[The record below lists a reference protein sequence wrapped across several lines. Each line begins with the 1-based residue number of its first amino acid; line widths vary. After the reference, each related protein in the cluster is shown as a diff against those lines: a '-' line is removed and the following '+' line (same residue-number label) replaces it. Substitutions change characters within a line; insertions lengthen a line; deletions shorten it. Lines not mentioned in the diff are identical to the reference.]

1 MNTTIGGLRASRD
14 IRSLS
19 EFRANAAAF
28 VEHVQSTSE
37 PMIITQRGRSA
48 IVLLA
53 IATYESLLDEVELAR
68 DMRASGAQVVDGRVE
83 PAERVES
90 RLRAMLGR

>member
-1 MNTTIGGLRASRD
+1 
-14 IRSLS
+14 
-19 EFRANAAAF
+19 
-28 VEHVQSTSE
+28 VEQVQSTSE

>member
-1 MNTTIGGLRASRD
+1 MNSSTGGLRASRD

-19 EFRANAAAF
+19 EFRAHAAAF
-28 VEHVQSTSE
+28 VEQVQSTSE
-37 PMIITQRGRSA
+37 PMIITQRGRSK

-53 IATYESLLDEVELAR
+53 IAAYEELLDEAELAR
-68 DMRASGAQVVDGRVE
+68 DVRTAVEQVETGRPE
-83 PAERVES
+83 PSERVET

>member
-1 MNTTIGGLRASRD
+1 
-14 IRSLS
+14 
-19 EFRANAAAF
+19 
-28 VEHVQSTSE
+28 VEQVQSTSE

-68 DMRASGAQVVDGRVE
+68 DMRASDAQVVDGRVE

>member
-1 MNTTIGGLRASRD
+1 MNPPIGGLRASRD

-28 VEHVQSTSE
+28 VEQVQSTSE

-48 IVLLA
+48 VVLLG
-53 IATYESLLDEVELAR
+53 IAVYESLLDEAELAR
-68 DMRASGAQVVDGRVE
+68 DVGTSAEQIATGRTE
-83 PAERVES
+83 PSERVET

>member
-1 MNTTIGGLRASRD
+1 
-14 IRSLS
+14 
-19 EFRANAAAF
+19 
-28 VEHVQSTSE
+28 
-37 PMIITQRGRSA
+37 MIITQRGRSA

-68 DMRASGAQVVDGRVE
+68 DMRASDAQVVDGRVE

>member
-1 MNTTIGGLRASRD
+1 MNSSTGGLRASRD

-19 EFRANAAAF
+19 EFRAHAAAF
-28 VEHVQSTSE
+28 VEQVQSTSE
-37 PMIITQRGRSA
+37 PMVITQRGRSA

-53 IATYESLLDEVELAR
+53 IAAYEGLLDEVELAR
-68 DMRASGAQVVDGRVE
+68 DVRTSVEQVETGRAE
-83 PAERVES
+83 PSERVET